1 MTAVVNLYKGVCSEF
16 SALEIDLLSVA
27 EKLSESHPFIERF
40 ARRGAIVDFDE
51 RGALETMGRAAC
63 AAPHAIGLS
72 ICPTMGCNF
81 DCPYCT

>member
-1 MTAVVNLYKGVCSEF
+1 MTAVVNLYKGACSEF